1 MQYMKNIDVRMIREH
16 MENIPDIP
24 FPEGFSARNLRPGEG
39 HIWTRIQRAAET
51 FFEIR
56 DDLFQREFGK
66 NLPALE
72 NRSFF
77 VITDDGEEVGAITA
91 WWIPHWRGKEWGMIH
106 WVAVHPDY
114 QGRGLA
120 KPAMTVAMKRLK
132 QSHDRA
138 MLGTSTGRIVA
149 IKVYLDF
156 GFRPDLEA
164 NKSQEAWKEVASVLS
179 HPTLEE
185 YGF

>member
-1 MQYMKNIDVRMIREH
+1 MKNIGVRMIREH

-24 FPEGFSARNLRPGEG
+24 FPEGFGVRNFRPGEG
-39 HIWTRIQRAAET
+39 HIWTKIQRAAEP
-51 FFEIR
+51 FFEIK
-56 DDLFQREFGK
+56 DDLFQNEFGK

-72 NRSFF
+72 DRSFF
-77 VITDDGEEVGAITA
+77 VITDDGEEVGTITA
-91 WWIPHWRGKEWGMIH
+91 WWNPDWRDKEWGLIH

-120 KPAMTVAMKRLK
+120 KSAMTVAMKRLK

-138 MLGTSTGRIVA
+138 LLNTSTGRIA
-149 IKVYLDF
+149 ALKVYLDF
-156 GFRPDLEA
+156 GFCPDLEPE
-164 NKSQEAWKEVASVLS
+164 NSQEAWEEVASVLA
-179 HPTLEE
+179 HPTLKE